1 MDETAEE
8 ILPPSESE
16 LLLASA
22 AGADT
27 ASQATAAAPAKR
39 TGRKGR
45 SADHDKAAMVML
57 NTPKLTE

>member
-1 MDETAEE
+1 
-8 ILPPSESE
+8 
-16 LLLASA
+16 LASA